1 MFLIITNKSNISNS
15 KKESI
20 FQKRIT
26 TNYINIQLL
35 SSIEYVQHL
44 DNQFEIYCISSEY
57 SKIFCNKKQFNYS
70 SVENTLDYLQTNISK
85 GIFVLIT
92 EEGLFMGGP
101 LFDASL
107 SWVDSNNEL
116 IISDSATNIAL
127 FLDLPISKSSLALNL
142 IHNLPYYPFQNIP
155 LWEKVNTIQ
164 PFYILKCKT
173 NGILETI
180 QTWTPPNLE
189 NKVESIYTKIRER
202 LLELLSQ
209 NTANYSEISAD
220 LSGGVDSATIIYI
233 LKALQ
238 ANIKLY
244 HANADSEWNSDST
257 WAKLI
262 SNDINSIFTSL
273 PSLGSSGKN
282 FEIDMDYSNSVLP
295 DSPLFWADTEGY
307 VESIE
312 NSALTPT
319 NATHFTGLGG
329 DELFTPMPSNAW
341 SLIRQN
347 KLRSIDLGL
356 RYCLLNRIPISIGMV
371 DLINNKSFKEA
382 VKHEIDKGF
391 GYTKTIYKNSAL
403 NWCGPVT
410 VPNWLTKPY
419 RELSYKALVDKLDNT
434 LDSLDSDRSRHQM
447 IESLL
452 FQRHLVTQINT
463 IYGVNG
469 MTWQAPFLDVDIIN
483 YSLAIP
489 ARYRQDHNITK
500 SILYNSTKGLV
511 SKNIFTR
518 GFKGDYSSGLYRSYK
533 KAVKKYS
540 QQVPQFKLVELGIV
554 DSDILISELSMPS
567 ALHTRVE
574 SFERLAAVERWLRVA
589 LKKRTK

>member
-1 MFLIITNKSNISNS
+1 VLLIAVIKSNTSISE
-15 KKESI
+15 KETM

-26 TNYINIQLL
+26 TNYTNILL
-35 SSIEYVQHL
+35 VSNVEYTQHTH
-44 DNQFEIYCISSEY
+44 NQFEIYCISSEY
-57 SKIFCNKKQFNYS
+57 SRIFCNKEQFNYAS
-70 SVENTLDYLQTNISK
+70 TENTLEHLQKNIFK

-92 EEGLFMGGP
+92 GEGLFMGGP
-101 LFDASL
+101 LFDVSL
-107 SWVDSNNEL
+107 SWVDSTNVL
-116 IISDSATNIAL
+116 IISDSSTNIAL
-127 FLDLPISKSSLALNL
+127 FLDLPISKSAIALNL

-164 PFYILKCKT
+164 PFYILKCTT

-189 NKVESIYTKIRER
+189 NKVESIYPKIRER
-202 LLELLSQ
+202 LLEILSQ
-209 NTANYSEISAD
+209 NTVNYSEISAD

-262 SNDINSIFTSL
+262 SNDINTMFTSL
-273 PSLGSSGKN
+273 PSLGSSGNN
-282 FEIDMDYSNSVLP
+282 FKIDIDYSNSVLP

-312 NSALTPT
+312 SAALTPA

-329 DELFTPMPSNAW
+329 DELFTPMPANAW
-341 SLIRQN
+341 SLVRQN
-347 KLRSIDLGL
+347 KLLSIDLGL
-356 RYCLLNRIPISIGMV
+356 RYCLLNRIPISVGSV
-371 DLINNKSFKEA
+371 DLINNSSFKDA
-382 VKHEIDKGF
+382 VKNEIDTGF
-391 GYTKTIYKNSAL
+391 GYTKTTRQNSAL

-419 RELSYKALVDKLDNT
+419 RELSYNALIKKLDNT

-452 FQRHLVTQINT
+452 FQRHLITQINNL
-463 IYGVNG
+463 YGVNG

-518 GFKGDYSSGLYRSYK
+518 GFKGDYSTGLYKSYK
-533 KAVKKYS
+533 EAVKKYS
-540 QQVPQFKLVELGIV
+540 QQVHQFKLVELGII
-554 DSDILISELSMPS
+554 DADILISELSMPS

-574 SFERLAAVERWLRVA
+574 AFERLAAVERWLRAA
-589 LKKRTK
+589 LKKQKK

>member
-1 MFLIITNKSNISNS
+1 M
-15 KKESI
+15 

-26 TNYINIQLL
+26 TDYTNILL
-35 SSIEYVQHL
+35 VSNTEYSQHTH
-44 DNQFEIYCISSEY
+44 DQFEIYCISSEY
-57 SKIFCNKKQFNYS
+57 SRIFCNKDQFNYTTT
-70 SVENTLDYLQTNISK
+70 ENMLDYLQANISK
-85 GIFVLIT
+85 GVFILINK
-92 EEGLFMGGP
+92 EGLFMGGS
-101 LFDASL
+101 LFDVSL
-107 SWVDSNNEL
+107 SWLDSNDEL
-116 IISDSATNIAL
+116 IISDSSANIAL
-127 FLDLPISKSSLALNL
+127 FLNLPISKSALALNL

-164 PFYILKCKT
+164 PFYILKCTT
-173 NGILETI
+173 NGILEPI

-189 NKVESIYTKIRER
+189 NKVESIYSKIRER

-209 NTANYSEISAD
+209 NTVSYSEISAD

-238 ANIKLY
+238 ANVKLY

-262 SNDINSIFTSL
+262 SNDINVIFTSL

-282 FEIDMDYSNSVLP
+282 FEIDRDYSNSVLP

-312 NSALTPT
+312 HSALTPA

-329 DELFTPMPSNAW
+329 DELFTPMPANAW
-341 SLIRQN
+341 SLVRQN

-356 RYCLLNRIPISIGMV
+356 RYCLLNRIPISVGTV
-371 DLINNKSFKEA
+371 DLINNNSFKEA
-382 VKHEIDKGF
+382 VKNEIDKGF
-391 GYTKTIYKNSAL
+391 GYAKPTRQNSAL

-419 RELSYKALVDKLDNT
+419 RELSYKVLINKLDHTSN
-434 LDSLDSDRSRHQM
+434 SLDSDRSRHQM

-452 FQRHLVTQINT
+452 FQRHLVTQINN

-489 ARYRQDHNITK
+489 ARYRQDHTVTK
-500 SILYNSTKGLV
+500 SILYNATKGLV

-518 GFKGDYSSGLYRSYK
+518 GFKGDYSTSLYKSYK
-533 KAVKKYS
+533 EAVKKHS
-540 QQVPQFKLVELGIV
+540 QQVHQFKLVELGIV
-554 DSDILISELSMPS
+554 DADILISELSMPS

-574 SFERLAAVERWLRVA
+574 AFERLAAVERWLRVA
-589 LKKRTK
+589 LKKNSK